1 LEGGRKWCDVV
12 GVGGIIN
19 KRAGGYMRLRDVV
32 GVVGLGLW
40 ASGVVAGEPA
50 GGVAPVRSNGVNSVS
65 ASVADAQKSRTAGV
79 FERRLEHVKKQIAD
93 RQVGTDKLSQML
105 ADKKHE
111 DLRPLLEKQVEFGR
125 KQLAL
130 LQELQAAL
138 EKQDQ
143 VQVDKVFLQLQEVST
158 TWGAFGE
165 VEARLEA
172 DRARARRLMGDNPGA
187 DVKAAWEAYNTA
199 SEDMLAA
206 LRKKQA
212 LEKEMRDLDA
222 KQREAMQ
229 KLRLE
234 VQSAVKKDKAGAK

>member
-1 LEGGRKWCDVV
+1 
-12 GVGGIIN
+12 
-19 KRAGGYMRLRDVV
+19 
-32 GVVGLGLW
+32 
-40 ASGVVAGEPA
+40 
-50 GGVAPVRSNGVNSVS
+50 
-65 ASVADAQKSRTAGV
+65 VADAQKSRTAGV